1 MCNITYSMNYKQFTC
16 CLVLLALLSCG
27 SSRHL
32 SRIEGN
38 RLEIN
43 DTLATTRFIDSFVKP
58 YRAHLNASLDSVISY
73 SAALYSKTDGE
84 LNTAI
89 GNMMAD
95 LVYEQANPIFKSRT
109 GKEIDVVLL
118 NHGGIR
124 SILPKGP
131 VTTREAFE
139 IMPFENSIV
148 VVEMKG
154 SDVDSLITYLRMA
167 KRAHPING
175 LKLKLNAEYEVIEAT
190 IKGSEIKA
198 EQNYN
203 IATNDYLYYGGDRM
217 NFFKLGDSL
226 HILNYK
232 IRDAMIDYFVRT
244 DTIQPVI
251 DDRFIIET
259 KN

>member
-1 MCNITYSMNYKQFTC
+1 MNYKQFMC
-16 CLVLLALLSCG
+16 FLGLFVLISC
-27 SSRHL
+27 RPAKQL
-32 SRIEGN
+32 YRIEGN

-43 DTLATTRFIDSFVKP
+43 DSLSIVREIDGFIKP
-58 YRAHLNASLDSVISY
+58 YREHLNASLDSVISY
-73 SAALYSKTDGE
+73 SADLYSKTDGE

-109 GKEIDVVLL
+109 GKVIDMVLL

-124 SILPKGP
+124 AILPEGP
-131 VTTREAFE
+131 ITTREAFE

-154 SDVDSLITYLRMA
+154 SIIDSMINYLRLA

-175 LKLKLNAEYEVIEAT
+175 LKLKLNPEYEVLEAT
-190 IKGSEIKA
+190 ISGSPITEDKI
-198 EQNYN
+198 YSV
-203 IATNDYLYYGGDRM
+203 ATNDYLYYGGDRM

-226 HILNYK
+226 HTLNYK
-232 IRDAMIDYFVRT
+232 IRDAMIDYFSRT

-251 DDRFIIET
+251 DDRFIIE
-259 KN
+259 KINK